1 MKTLTCC
8 LLGVLS
14 LMGTFSI
21 YAEKPVLKKGDA
33 QVEPYTTAEKPKI
46 IVIGI
51 ACRTSNLPEAGPKDI
66 ARLWERFYT
75 EGVFDKIPNRASD
88 EVMAL
93 YCDYEGDF
101 TKPYTCVIGC
111 AVTSMDKVPEG
122 MVAKTVSAS
131 QYARFEVA
139 GEFPSSLINAWGV
152 IWKTDLQRTYTGD
165 FEVYGKDFAADPL
178 KKMDVFVAI
187 EE

>member
-1 MKTLTCC
+1 M
-8 LLGVLS
+8 
-14 LMGTFSI
+14 
-21 YAEKPVLKKGDA
+21 
-33 QVEPYTTAEKPKI
+33 EPFKTAEKPKI

-66 ARLWERFYT
+66 GRLWERFYT
-75 EGVFDKIPNRASD
+75 EGVFDQIPNKASD
-88 EVMAL
+88 DVIAL

-122 MVAKTVSAS
+122 MVAKTVPAS
-131 QYARFEVA
+131 RYARFEVA
-139 GEFPSSLINAWGV
+139 GEFPSSLINTWGV